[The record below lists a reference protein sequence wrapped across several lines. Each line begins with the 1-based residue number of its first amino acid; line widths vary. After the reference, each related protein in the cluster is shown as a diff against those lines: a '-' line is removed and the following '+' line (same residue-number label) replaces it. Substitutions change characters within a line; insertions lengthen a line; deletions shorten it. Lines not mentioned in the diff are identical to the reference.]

1 MDKQEF
7 IKKACEWLKENVNDY
22 LFDDGKEMADWKVNV
37 EEMLNDFKQAMEIN
51 N

>member
-7 IKKACEWLKENVNDY
+7 IKRAVEWLDEFTSDY
-22 LFDDGKEMADWKVNV
+22 ATFDDDYWENKKKFID
-37 EEMLNDFKQAMEIN
+37 DFKQAMEIN